1 MKAWVVLK
9 RDVRL
14 NGWKKNKTKQN
25 KKEWNLSEMTLVMIW
40 DYLGSLVDQMASAG
54 TAGRSAGLCL
64 LCSQHIC
71 ISCCTLSW
79 QLSLF
84 LPFSFFFF
92 FLPSASSR
100 MMWKAYSL
108 GLLCRRALGFHFTD
122 GSFNSNEQLPSVCQ
136 STLRR
141 MQDVPF
147 IPSVCPFSLQGKKK
161 KRKKKKKK
169 KKRKPRRPRA
179 VRHQKSTIC
188 RKISSDTSGPGTGP
202 TPPAAVCKTNT
213 KIRR

>member
-1 MKAWVVLK
+1 
-9 RDVRL
+9 
-14 NGWKKNKTKQN
+14 
-25 KKEWNLSEMTLVMIW
+25 MTLVMIW

-84 LPFSFFFF
+84 FLFLSFFLFF
-92 FLPSASSR
+92 FSPPLHHVWCEKPTVWACCADERSDSILLTGVLIQTSNCLQFVSQHCDECR
-100 MMWKAYSL
+100 MSNLYRVFVRFH
-108 GLLCRRALGFHFTD
+108 CR
-122 GSFNSNEQLPSVCQ
+122 
-136 STLRR
+136 
-141 MQDVPF
+141 
-147 IPSVCPFSLQGKKK
+147 GKEKK
-161 KRKKKKKK
+161 EKRKKK